1 MTDIATTSDRKLE
14 DGGEAPPVT
23 AVPVTSVPV
32 TSVPDSTESQVLI
45 TEQQVLFSTA
55 AAVPLPPAK
64 TRRWTEAVRAVA
76 ASVRAA
82 FATSGD
88 LVTAKDLE
96 SKDAR
101 PKRRHYPPRNDYPR
115 GRPDGAGDV
124 PALKR
129 CRATI

>member
-88 LVTAKDLE
+88 LVTAEDLVT
-96 SKDAR
+96 SKEAAR
-101 PKRRHYPPRNDYPR
+101 PKRRHYPPRNDYLEDAR
-115 GRPDGAGDV
+115 MAREMYR
-124 PALKR
+124 L
-129 CRATI
+129 